1 MKESSGKSKNIEKNQ
16 EDAKIP
22 WNDGLN
28 KMKSK
33 EWSDRKDERAER
45 KFSKVS
51 EAANLIKIK

>member
-45 KFSKVS
+45 KFSK
-51 EAANLIKIK
+51 AKLLIL